1 MNHSQSPP
9 AELEELT
16 IAELRR
22 AVAQGDPEL
31 TPPEALTRLAD
42 GEEVGRPHEQQQ
54 TMWKAYVEARRQC
67 LAAVAEEAMVEV
79 DRKQQRTGRG
89 WPTREARFEA
99 RRDAGLE
106 AEERFEL
113 EEPLLPFE
121 DWVEAGAPERYRAE
135 GPVARAEGLLWRF
148 GSVGADGPCPR

>member
-67 LAAVAEEAMVEV
+67 LAAVAEEAMAEASSSAPAGA
-79 DRKQQRTGRG
+79 GRPG
-89 WPTREARFEA
+89 RLVSRHDGTH
-99 RRDAGLE
+99 GLE